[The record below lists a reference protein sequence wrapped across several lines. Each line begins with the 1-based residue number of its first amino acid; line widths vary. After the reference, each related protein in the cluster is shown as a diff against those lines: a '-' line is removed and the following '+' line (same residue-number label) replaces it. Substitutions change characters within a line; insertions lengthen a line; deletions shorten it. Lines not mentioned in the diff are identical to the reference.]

1 MNILKTILLFTLIIG
16 LVNTTFAIDQKTDNP
31 DSVVTQTNNELI
43 VLKNLNDL
51 IPLKNLSTINLAS
64 ISLGKSTNEDFE
76 NSLSNYAKVS
86 HFQFNTFSSK
96 RMISAMASEL
106 NEYNLVVINTDE
118 INQKIDQMIS
128 SIIKKNRVILHYFG
142 NKKELGTL
150 SCLDKI
156 ETLVV
161 AENNSQKIKSKAGQ
175 LTFGG
180 ISCDGKLNE
189 QINDEFIVGSGLST
203 EKIRLSFGDTESTEI
218 DGEKLLKIDTIIQE
232 AIKAKAFPG
241 CQIIAAKD
249 GHVFLNKS
257 YGNHTYDSAANEV
270 TQTDIYDLASITKI
284 ASSAAIL
291 MDLQSKGLFH
301 VDSTLGKYLPALVDS
316 TDYENLTLKQILTH
330 QAGLVSWIPFFI
342 KTLDDGQPSYEL
354 YSKLPSSIHQNRV
367 ADDLYMLSSYR
378 DTIFKRI
385 INTRV
390 KTRKK
395 YRYSDLGYYFVNEI
409 IQSLTEQTQDDYSQ
423 MLYDQLGLYNI
434 GYKPRE
440 KWDLKRLVPTE
451 NDTLFRHQ
459 LVHGDVHDQGA
470 ALMGG
475 VSGHAGLFSSAQD
488 LAVIMQMY
496 LNKGIYGGDTL
507 IDPKVI
513 EYYTSS
519 PFYEDNDNRR
529 GITFDKP
536 VRTGAGGPTCF
547 ECASFKSFG
556 HSGFTGNLTWADPE
570 SGIVYVFLSNRV
582 HPNAENKKLITM
594 NVRTNVQKVITEA
607 CGFSTSTATDS
618 LQGLH

>member
-16 LVNTTFAIDQKTDNP
+16 LVNTTFAIDQKIDNP
-31 DSVVTQTNNELI
+31 DSIVTQTNNELI

-51 IPLKNLSTINLAS
+51 IPLRNLSTINLAS

>member
-16 LVNTTFAIDQKTDNP
+16 LVNTTFAIDQKIDNP

-51 IPLKNLSTINLAS
+51 IPLRNLSTINLAS

>member
-1 MNILKTILLFTLIIG
+1 M
-16 LVNTTFAIDQKTDNP
+16 LVNPTVAIDQKIDNP
-31 DSVVTQTNNELI
+31 DSMVNQTNNELI
-43 VLKNLNDL
+43 ILKNLNDL

-128 SIIKKNRVILHYFG
+128 SIAKKNKVILHYFG

-156 ETLVV
+156 EALVV

-180 ISCDGKLNE
+180 ISCDGKLTE
-189 QINDEFIVGSGLST
+189 KINDEFIIGSGLST
-203 EKIRLSFGDTESTEI
+203 KKIRLSFGNTESTEI

-257 YGNHTYDSAANEV
+257 YGNQTYDSAANEV

-385 INTRV
+385 INTKV

-409 IQSLTEQTQDDYSQ
+409 IQSLTDQTQDDYSQ

-434 GYKPRE
+434 GYKPRD

-475 VSGHAGLFSSAQD
+475 VSGHAGLFSTAQD

-496 LNKGIYGGDTL
+496 LNKGVYGGDTL

-519 PFYEDNDNRR
+519 PFYEDNNNRR

-607 CGFSTSTATDS
+607 CGFSTATTTDT

>member
-1 MNILKTILLFTLIIG
+1 MNILKTIILIAFYLCLIKP
-16 LVNTTFAIDQKTDNP
+16 TFAVDQKVENP
-31 DSVVTQTNNELI
+31 DSTVNSLKSDLI
-43 VLKNLNDL
+43 VLKNENGI
-51 IPLKNLSTINLAS
+51 IPLKNLNTTTIAS
-64 ISLGKSTNEDFE
+64 ISLGKSNNENFE
-76 NSLSNYAKVS
+76 NSLNNYAKVV
-86 HFQFNTFSSK
+86 HYQFNTFSSK
-96 RMISAMASEL
+96 RMISAMAEEL
-106 NEYNLVVINTDE
+106 SEYNLVLVNIDE
-118 INQKIDQMIS
+118 INQKTDQMIS
-128 SIIKKNRVILHYFG
+128 LLSKKNKVIVHYFG
-142 NKKELGTL
+142 LKKELKTV
-150 SCLDKI
+150 SSIDKI
-156 ETLVV
+156 QALIV
-161 AENNSQKIKSKAGQ
+161 AQNNSKEIKTKAGQ

-180 ISCDGKLNE
+180 ISCNGKLTEEINE
-189 QINDEFIVGSGLST
+189 DFGVGEGIST
-203 EKIRLSFGDTESTEI
+203 DKIRLSFGDTKSTDI
-218 DGEKLLKIDTIIQE
+218 DGEKLLEIDTLIQE
-232 AIKAKAFPG
+232 AIAAKAFPG

-257 YGNHTYDSAANEV
+257 YGNHTYDSIANKV
-270 TQTDIYDLASITKI
+270 TKTDIYDLASITKI

-301 VDSTLGKYLPALVDS
+301 VDSTLGKYLPELVDS

-354 YSKLPSSIHQNRV
+354 YSKLPSSIHQSRV

-385 INTRV
+385 INTKV

-409 IQSLTEQTQDDYSQ
+409 IHSLTEQNQDDYSQ

-434 GYKPRE
+434 GYKPRD
-440 KWDLKRLVPTE
+440 KWELNRLVPTE

-496 LNKGIYGGDTL
+496 LNKGVYGGDTL
-507 IDPKVI
+507 IDPDVI

-536 VRTGAGGPTCF
+536 VRSGAGGPTCF

-582 HPNAENKKLITM
+582 HPDAENKKLITM

-607 CGFSTSTATDS
+607 CGFSTATATDS

>member
-16 LVNTTFAIDQKTDNP
+16 LVNTTFAIDQKIDNP

-51 IPLKNLSTINLAS
+51 IPLRNLSTINLAS

-118 INQKIDQMIS
+118 INQKIDQMIL

>member
-1 MNILKTILLFTLIIG
+1 MNILKNIIIIIIFHSLVKPTFANIQQLDSLDSLIGKTTSDLII
-16 LVNTTFAIDQKTDNP
+16 
-31 DSVVTQTNNELI
+31 
-43 VLKNLNDL
+43 LKNENDL
-51 IPLKNLSTINLAS
+51 IPLKNLNTITIAS
-64 ISLGKSTNEDFE
+64 VSLGKTINEDFE
-76 NSLSNYAKVS
+76 QSLSNYSNVT
-86 HFQFNTFSSK
+86 HYQFNTFSSK
-96 RMISAMASEL
+96 RIISAMVTELSEF
-106 NEYNLVVINTDE
+106 NLVIINTDE
-118 INQKIDQMIS
+118 INPKSDQMIS
-128 SIIKKNRVILHYFG
+128 LLTNKNKVIINYFG
-142 NKKELGTL
+142 IKQELDGV
-150 SCLDKI
+150 SSIDKI
-156 ETLVV
+156 DALIV
-161 AENNSQKIKSKAGQ
+161 AKNNSKEVKIKSAQ

-180 ISCDGKLNE
+180 IACNGKLNE
-189 QINDEFIVGSGLST
+189 KINNEFIIGSGIT
-203 EKIRLSFGDTESTEI
+203 TNKIRLSFGGTESTNI
-218 DGEKLLKIDTIIQE
+218 DGEKLLTIDTLVQE
-232 AIKAKAFPG
+232 AINAKAFPG

-257 YGNHTYDSAANEV
+257 YGNHTYDSTADNV
-270 TQTDIYDLASITKI
+270 IKTDIYDLASITKI

-301 VDSTLGKYLPALVDS
+301 VDSTLGKYLPELVDS

-385 INTRV
+385 INTKV
-390 KTRKK
+390 KARKK

-409 IQSLTEQTQDDYSQ
+409 IHSITNKTQDDYSQ

-440 KWDLKRLVPTE
+440 KWDLNRLIPTE

-496 LNKGIYGGDTL
+496 LNNGIYGGDTL
-507 IDPKVI
+507 IDPNVL

-519 PFYEDNDNRR
+519 PFYENNDNRR

-536 VRTGAGGPTCF
+536 VRSGAGGPTCF

-607 CGFSTSTATDS
+607 CGFSTATATDS
-618 LQGLH
+618 LQDLH

>member
-1 MNILKTILLFTLIIG
+1 M
-16 LVNTTFAIDQKTDNP
+16 
-31 DSVVTQTNNELI
+31 
-43 VLKNLNDL
+43 
-51 IPLKNLSTINLAS
+51 
-64 ISLGKSTNEDFE
+64 
-76 NSLSNYAKVS
+76 
-86 HFQFNTFSSK
+86 
-96 RMISAMASEL
+96 
-106 NEYNLVVINTDE
+106 
-118 INQKIDQMIS
+118 
-128 SIIKKNRVILHYFG
+128 
-142 NKKELGTL
+142 
-150 SCLDKI
+150 
-156 ETLVV
+156 
-161 AENNSQKIKSKAGQ
+161 
-175 LTFGG
+175 
-180 ISCDGKLNE
+180 
-189 QINDEFIVGSGLST
+189 
-203 EKIRLSFGDTESTEI
+203 
-218 DGEKLLKIDTIIQE
+218 
-232 AIKAKAFPG
+232 
-241 CQIIAAKD
+241 
-249 GHVFLNKS
+249 
-257 YGNHTYDSAANEV
+257 
-270 TQTDIYDLASITKI
+270 ASITKI

-301 VDSTLGKYLPALVDS
+301 VDSTLGKYLPELVDS

-354 YSKLPSSIHQNRV
+354 YSKLPSSIHQSRV

-385 INTRV
+385 INTKV

-409 IQSLTEQTQDDYSQ
+409 IHSLTEQNQDDYSQ

-434 GYKPRE
+434 GYKPRD
-440 KWDLKRLVPTE
+440 KWELDRLIPTE

-496 LNKGIYGGDTL
+496 LNKGVYGGDTL
-507 IDPKVI
+507 IDPDVI

-536 VRTGAGGPTCF
+536 VRSGAGGPTCF

-582 HPNAENKKLITM
+582 HPDAENKKLITM